1 MTLALLGW
9 ILGIVVVLLVLILVV
24 WWLRARNAPAV
35 RSFQHA
41 VRQMEREQGVSDR
54 YQTPWMLMVGDDAH
68 SAQLCAS
75 WNLSPVGNPA
85 WFGRWWADPEGAVLV
100 VPQSLFVPDA
110 SVKAQGSGWAT
121 LLGLL
126 LRVKGRRA
134 LDAVIWNISASDLLD
149 SDQAIA
155 LGIAVR
161 RRFVDLLQRTGLAL
175 PVYVVVNGM
184 DDVPGFQDLIA
195 ALPQDARQQML
206 GWSSP
211 YEPNAVWE
219 SRWSDIAVDEVTQ
232 ALSEAVI
239 QIGALSG
246 QLSADLSF
254 LPERVQALRRNV
266 QMLLEPVFQG
276 NAHSEAMRLRGLYFT
291 ARQAGAAEHTSLSA
305 LDGPATQIAFGEALW
320 QRRINAER
328 GLAQPVPRLLQLRR
342 RWQRVT
348 AGVALALGVVWAIG
362 MLWVWHDFSEDAD
375 KLSRLVQNT
384 QGGYIVINDETQ
396 RLEST
401 RRNVK
406 AFWQMLATAP
416 RWHYASIVFPTSWF
430 SSRNTDMEGVL
441 QHVADTHLRQP
452 LHDLLAAQLRDVQA
466 ITDSER
472 RNGVQGDDPG
482 QWSSYL
488 KARELVEKAT
498 RLEQMNA
505 LYAAAL
511 ADQSK
516 PLEQW
521 MQLSNAQL
529 GLNLNMATL
538 PREGFYNR
546 LLAKEGSAPGA
557 VDLTVY
563 RKEVSDNFNQLM
575 DKWLGQYFRADGFI
589 ASAGY
594 LRLHL
599 QRLESSADTSLEEIE
614 RINDLIDDLQAVVDM
629 TNSIWSRGKGQDL
642 VQGYQAL
649 LEAVRQSSLLGAP
662 VAPRLETQAAQLQ
675 YSFKD
680 QWVSQDA
687 ASNSLLT
694 QGANGHLSLQDRVS
708 ELRSAIV
715 FLLKRDFV
723 ASALLV
729 PDSSV
734 SFSDAALHVDDEG
747 LALALSYYD
756 SYKRYAQEELTK
768 IPAAYRAAL
777 LKTAELTTAKSMWL
791 SMGDQAPDALR
802 SDDQPFDI
810 KAGQA
815 LAVNKAFQD
824 LKRPQMAISL
834 QNYLNRLA
842 LSDIAIATREI
853 LEQPLFRD
861 RADINQ
867 WEGERNFG
875 LQLLRAS
882 DPQDLKRGLDLQFS
896 TISSITEQHAPAVE
910 WLKTQQ
916 RNLLMTDVEGLAR
929 FDAMSENMAQY
940 KAQNPSSSP
949 AAITRLLSHDFNEMD
964 TNTCL
969 GILQSA
975 SAPVSTG
982 ELTQRWLDLQQAA
995 LRRCQ
1000 SLQQGQATGAWN
1012 ELAGYFNQYLSGRF
1026 PFADSL
1032 QASDA
1037 DPARV
1042 QYFLTLIDSRLAQA
1056 QEGLKASSVRDRAAA
1071 SEFLERLRLARPWL
1085 GALLIRDKAGL
1096 LGADMEVRWRT
1107 DRDSERG
1114 ADQVINWKLI
1124 AGNQTISYP
1133 GDTPNVLHWTV
1144 GQPVSLILRWARD
1157 GTQRPVND
1165 PLQPDLRVGGLE
1177 AEWQYIGP
1185 WSLLRL
1191 MSAHVSMQRQPN
1203 MDYTEFPLSL
1213 EVPVHAPAN
1222 EGNQTLMFVR
1232 LSLMSQGSKA
1242 PLSIQPLPTL
1252 APRSPFGS
1260 APRSVAAMEV
1270 KP

>member
-9 ILGIVVVLLVLILVV
+9 VLGIIAVLLVLILVV
-24 WWLRARNAPAV
+24 WWLRTRNAPAV
-35 RSFQHA
+35 RSFHQA

-68 SAQLCAS
+68 SAPLCAS
-75 WNLSPVGNPA
+75 WNLSSVGNPA

-100 VPQSLFVPDA
+100 VPQSLFLPDA
-110 SVKAQGSGWAT
+110 SVKAQGSGWAS

-126 LRVKGRRA
+126 LRVKGRRP
-134 LDAVIWNISASDLLD
+134 LDAVIWNISAADLLD
-149 SDQAIA
+149 SDRAIA
-155 LGIAVR
+155 LGIAAR

-184 DDVPGFQDLIA
+184 DEVPGFQDLVA

-211 YEPNAVWE
+211 YEPSSVWE

-246 QLSADLSF
+246 QLTDDLSF
-254 LPERVQALRRNV
+254 LPERVHALRRNV

-276 NAHSEAMRLRGLYFT
+276 NAHSEAMSFRGLYFT
-291 ARQAGAAEHTSLSA
+291 ARQAGLAEHNSLSA
-305 LDGPATQIAFGEALW
+305 LGGPVTQIAFGEALW

-328 GLAQPVPRLLQLRR
+328 GLAQPVVRLLQLRR
-342 RWQRVT
+342 RWQQLT
-348 AGVALALGVVWAIG
+348 AGVALAFGVVWAIC
-362 MLWVWHDFSEDAD
+362 MVWVWSDFSEDAD

-384 QGGYIVINDETQ
+384 QGSYVAINDETQ
-396 RLEST
+396 RVEST
-401 RRNVK
+401 RRNVR

-430 SSRNTDMEGVL
+430 SSRDTDMDAAL
-441 QHVADTHLRQP
+441 QRVADTHLRQP
-452 LHDLLAAQLRDVQA
+452 LYDLLAAQIKDVQA

-511 ADQSK
+511 ADPSK
-516 PLEQW
+516 PLDEW

-529 GLNLNMATL
+529 GLNLNLATL
-538 PREGFYNR
+538 PREGFYNH
-546 LLAKEGSAPGA
+546 LLAEDESTPGA
-557 VDLTVY
+557 VDLTMY
-563 RKEVSDNFNQLM
+563 RKEVSDNFNALM

-599 QRLESSADTSLEEIE
+599 QRLESSTDTSLEEIE

-662 VAPRLETQAAQLQ
+662 VAQRAEAQAAQLQ

-708 ELRSAIV
+708 ELRNAIV

-723 ASALLV
+723 ASALRV
-729 PDSSV
+729 PDSSI
-734 SFSDAALHVDDEG
+734 SDAALHVDDEG
-747 LALALSYYD
+747 LDLALSYYD
-756 SYKRYAQEELTK
+756 SYKRYSQEELTK

-791 SMGDQAPDALR
+791 SMGDQAPDALQ
-802 SDDQPFDI
+802 SEDQPFDM

-842 LSDIAIATREI
+842 LSDIAVATRQI

-867 WEGERNFG
+867 WDGEKNFG

-916 RNLLMTDVEGLAR
+916 RNLLMGDVEGLLR
-929 FDAMSENMAQY
+929 FDALSENMAQY
-940 KAQNPSSSP
+940 KAQNPSSGP
-949 AAITRLLSHDFNEMD
+949 AMITRLLTQDFNEMNTD
-964 TNTCL
+964 TCL

-975 SAPVSTG
+975 SAPVSNG
-982 ELTQRWLDLQQAA
+982 ELTQRWLALQQGA

-1000 SLQQGQATGAWN
+1000 ALQQGQATGAWN
-1012 ELAGYFNQYLSGRF
+1012 ELAGYFNQYLSRRF
-1026 PFADSL
+1026 PFADNL

-1042 QYFLTLIDSRLAQA
+1042 QYFLSLIDSRLVQA

-1071 SEFLERLRLARPWL
+1071 GEFLERLRLARPWL
-1085 GALLIRDKAGL
+1085 GALLVRDKAGL
-1096 LGADMEVRWRT
+1096 VGADMEVRWRT

-1114 ADQVINWKLI
+1114 ADQVISWKLI
-1124 AGNQTISYP
+1124 AGNQAISYP
-1133 GDTPNVLHWTV
+1133 GDTSNVLHWSV

-1185 WSLLRL
+1185 WALLRL
-1191 MSAHVSMQRQPN
+1191 MGAHVSMQRQPN

-1213 EVPVHAPAN
+1213 EVPVHAPAG